1 MEVLDFN
8 GDGFDDILLAST
20 IHEPYY
26 HSRVIQFFQNEQG
39 KSFVDVTRS
48 LSPDHEKYANGN
60 PYSAW
65 WVGQGKLHILDY
77 DHDGDLDIVDTNT
90 RTSVYLNNQ
99 SSFNLYDDFVDTDE
113 DVLLW
118 PVEIDSKYHYDFIGS
133 HHQGCSGDSCT
144 TSFYHLLDPP
154 SSVLVD
160 DFFQKT
166 QGFIDSVIQASYLG
180 DYLREMPDQSK
191 IHYQADSSTSSLGYI
206 SRNNN
211 LSVLTGRLTGLH
223 NGNYLGVIFNQK
235 NLTYGHITSDVS
247 TYSNSNTKW
256 FGRGDAKLSLL
267 IHETFLE
274 LNLIEIANLELSM
287 GYLINSTSINNF
299 IEQGSSVNLRYTD
312 NTFTYPAKFLKF
324 KYGVDFYDFSIN
336 FSGGRRDQMQYQ
348 RFYMNTQDGLVF
360 ESNKGISNEYL
371 SLNIVKDFFY
381 FQAIKSSDSE
391 MKFIG
396 GIQVNF

>member
-1 MEVLDFN
+1 M
-8 GDGFDDILLAST
+8 
-20 IHEPYY
+20 
-26 HSRVIQFFQNEQG
+26 
-39 KSFVDVTRS
+39 
-48 LSPDHEKYANGN
+48 
-60 PYSAW
+60 
-65 WVGQGKLHILDY
+65 
-77 DHDGDLDIVDTNT
+77 
-90 RTSVYLNNQ
+90 
-99 SSFNLYDDFVDTDE
+99 
-113 DVLLW
+113 LLW
-118 PVEIDSKYHYDFIGS
+118 PVEIDGKYHYDFIGS
-133 HHQGCSGDSCT
+133 HNQICNQESCT
-144 TSFYHLLDPP
+144 TNFYQLLDPP
-154 SSVLVD
+154 SSALVD
-160 DFFQKT
+160 DFLQKA
-166 QGFIDSVIQASYLG
+166 QGFIDSITQASYIG

-191 IHYQADSSTSSLGYI
+191 IHYQANSSTSSLGYI
-206 SRNNN
+206 SRNNK
-211 LSVLTGRLTGLH
+211 LSVMTGRLTGLH

-299 IEQGSSVNLRYTD
+299 IEQGSSVNFHYRD
-312 NTFTYPAKFLKF
+312 NAFTYPAKFLKF

-336 FSGGRRDQMQYQ
+336 LSSGRRDQMQYQ
-348 RFYMNTQDGLVF
+348 RFYVNTQDGLVF
-360 ESNKGISNEYL
+360 ESDKAISNEYL

-391 MKFIG
+391 VKFIG